1 MWNKHPPGSSRLA
14 WERSEHCL
22 SGERCVAFFCNLEE
36 CPGIFFFFSQWL
48 SDVFGN
54 VKSTKE
60 NTCSGLFEVKTW
72 RRLMGSNANSGS
84 WGNLIHFTFC
94 CHQIHSHPP
103 LARAW
108 DGDVGS
114 QRPRRELMKTAKHR
128 LDCGLLLALLYAC
141 SFSESCSSEA
151 ARNRALS
158 RALKTY
164 IVGSGGPDARF
175 LVCPKSRGQVFT
187 WVARAK
193 QVVATRGE
201 GTSEWSLEAE
211 EAAGVAHPPQTWF
224 LVRQETR
231 HAGQSAPGFLN
242 QHRESSL
249 LPVSEY
255 LHPWLPGKQAT
266 PLPLSGNQLL
276 ELKSLGSHLPSQRP
290 WPRYFNS
297 LWLFGWGTLPWINLN
312 TFFTPQTWKVF
323 WRLPKDVLYYAP
335 SSE

>member
-1 MWNKHPPGSSRLA
+1 MCGFLLQSWRMPS
-14 WERSEHCL
+14 
-22 SGERCVAFFCNLEE
+22 NL
-36 CPGIFFFFSQWL
+36 FFFSQWL
-48 SDVFGN
+48 SDVLGN
-54 VKSTKE
+54 MKNTKK

-84 WGNLIHFTFC
+84 WGNLIQFTFC

-108 DGDVGS
+108 DEDVSS
-114 QRPRRELMKTAKHR
+114 QRPRGELMKTAKHR
-128 LDCGLLLALLYAC
+128 IDCGRLLALLYAC

-151 ARNRALS
+151 AWNRALS

-164 IVGSGGPDARF
+164 IVVSGGPDARF

-187 WVARAK
+187 WVAGAG
-193 QVVATRGE
+193 QVVAARGE

-211 EAAGVAHPPQTWF
+211 EAAGAARPPQTWF

-231 HAGQSAPGFLN
+231 HARQSAPGFLN

-255 LHPWLPGKQAT
+255 LHSWLPGKQAS
-266 PLPLSGNQLL
+266 PLPLSGNQVL

-290 WPRYFNS
+290 WPWYF
-297 LWLFGWGTLPWINLN
+297 
-312 TFFTPQTWKVF
+312 
-323 WRLPKDVLYYAP
+323 
-335 SSE
+335 